1 MSEDLNDLD
10 KRIREAEANTAAEKI
25 KEERKPESNE
35 GMRAASEFLG
45 YIIGGA
51 FFGYAA
57 DRYLDTA
64 PWGLIILCVGGLIM
78 AVYRANKAMNK
89 S

>member
-1 MSEDLNDLD
+1 MSNNLNDLD
-10 KRIREAEANTAAEKI
+10 KRIREAEKNTAAEKI
-25 KEERKPESNE
+25 KKETRPQSNE

-51 FFGYAA
+51 FFGFAA
-57 DRYLDTA
+57 DKYLGTA
-64 PWGLIILCVGGLIM
+64 PWGMIILCVGGLVM